1 MLVAAERV
9 QEVVVTVLGGWLEM
23 VVGWGEDASW
33 WIGEV
38 GCDRGEVEVLTVLT
52 EVGVAVVRVSGGFV
66 CVGCVPVLG
75 LCGDGD
81 GVPVCLAVEWGE
93 GVGWCVGLMSR
104 WEVLVTEDVV
114 EADAWEEMVVSGL
127 DGLGKAVVVR
137 KDVPEGGPVVCEV
150 LVGTEGVS
158 AE

>member
-1 MLVAAERV
+1 MCGLLVAAERV

-66 CVGCVPVLG
+66 CVGCVPVPG

-81 GVPVCLAVEWGE
+81 GVPVCLAVE
-93 GVGWCVGLMSR
+93 
-104 WEVLVTEDVV
+104 
-114 EADAWEEMVVSGL
+114 
-127 DGLGKAVVVR
+127 
-137 KDVPEGGPVVCEV
+137 
-150 LVGTEGVS
+150 
-158 AE
+158 